1 MKKKEYFVEGEVK
14 DSNGDLRHIVL
25 LGVLT
30 QEKIIDIKE
39 KIVEVPVN
47 EKKSVNGV
55 LTFPRKQTIRKL
67 TYSFSICH
75 PEDKYD
81 VNQGLK
87 IARRRIETNPMG
99 ELETMYVTTLCDD
112 QVKHIL
118 NGELQYIINNID
130 KFINKV

>member
-14 DSNGDLRHIVL
+14 DANGDLRHIVL

-39 KIVEVPVN
+39 KVVNVPIN
-47 EKKSVNGV
+47 DKKSVKGV

-67 TYSFSICH
+67 VYSFAICH
-75 PEDKYD
+75 PDDKYD
-81 VNQGLK
+81 VNQGLS
-87 IARRRIETNPMG
+87 IARKRVDTNPMG
-99 ELETMYVTTLCDD
+99 ELETMYITTLCDD
-112 QVKHIL
+112 QVMHIL

-130 KFINKV
+130 KFVDKV